1 MITCILGERGIQV
14 TEQSTKER
22 IILAAIDLVHERGY
36 QGATTKAIAER
47 AGVNEVTLF
56 RHFGNK
62 KGIMKA
68 AIDTFSI
75 PDHLLQTI
83 DAQLRWDLEHD
94 LPFLVRQYHE
104 IVEQKEQVILIS
116 LKEAGTFPE
125 LDELIAHIPT
135 MYKEKIKTY
144 FEQMVADGKIRKED
158 PEILAT
164 SFIYMNFGYFFLK
177 NRIDASKGPI
187 QLDSFIENDI
197 ALFIRSIQ

>member
-1 MITCILGERGIQV
+1 M

-22 IILAAIDLVHERGY
+22 MIQAAIDLVNERGY

-56 RHFGNK
+56 RRFGNK
-62 KGIMKA
+62 KGLVKA

-75 PDHLLQTI
+75 PAHVLNSI
-83 DAQLRWDLEHD
+83 DDQLRWELEHD

-104 IVEQKEQVILIS
+104 VVGQKEQVILIS

-135 MYKEKIKTY
+135 MFKEKLKTY
-144 FEQMVADGKIRKED
+144 FAEMVAYGKIREED

-187 QLDSFIENDI
+187 QLDTFIETNID
-197 ALFIRSIQ
+197 LFIRSIQ

>member
-1 MITCILGERGIQV
+1 MRGGIRV
-14 TEQSTKER
+14 TGQSTKER
-22 IILAAIDLVHERGY
+22 IIQAAIDLFHERGY
-36 QGATTKAIAER
+36 QAATTKAISER
-47 AGVNEVTLF
+47 AGINEVTLF

-62 KGIMKA
+62 EGLMKA
-68 AIDTFSI
+68 VIDTFSI
-75 PDHLLQTI
+75 PEHLLNRI
-83 DAQLRWDLEHD
+83 DTHLKGDLEHD

-135 MYKEKIKTY
+135 VYKERLKTY
-144 FEQMVADGKIRKED
+144 FKQMVANGKIRQED
-158 PEILAT
+158 PETLAT
-164 SFIYMNFGYFFLK
+164 SFMYINFGYFFLK

-187 QLDSFIENDI
+187 PLDSFIENNI